1 LDTWTPWLW
10 HPVMI
15 PTNFLQSSWH

>member
-1 LDTWTPWLW
+1 LDTWTPWLL

-15 PTNFLQSSWH
+15 PTNFLQPSWH

>member
-1 LDTWTPWLW
+1 LDTWTPWLL